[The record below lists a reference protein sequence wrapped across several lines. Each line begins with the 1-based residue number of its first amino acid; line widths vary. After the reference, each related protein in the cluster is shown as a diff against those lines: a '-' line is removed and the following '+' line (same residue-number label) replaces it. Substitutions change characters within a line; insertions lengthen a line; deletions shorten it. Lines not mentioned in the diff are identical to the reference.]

1 MGKKTKSKTKLKKE
15 KTNNSIIVVKSEEH
29 AQQLIDQADI
39 KMQLGDVESAI
50 SIYDAVANMYKSILD
65 DKGPLMR
72 KRRRIALAKVH
83 CSGGEACVTIGDI
96 ERGKTHFQEGIALLR
111 DDVFFS
117 SSLLPQEEEEEI
129 VLLQEERHDVLAG
142 LLFYLGQSTAD
153 GKEALQCYQD
163 GIQQLQYSLDIL
175 IKQEEVMC
183 SNPINGAIISSKEM
197 IRETKNRLCAAYC
210 SIAELYLTDLCF
222 EPDAEQNCE
231 AAVEL
236 ALQLDNS
243 SPEPLQIKANLCLR
257 QSNVEDATTFIL
269 KAYQELETGCTALA
283 SLVGYAVQNDD
294 DDDDVVIASELN
306 SSQQEAADR
315 LPGFDFRIQTAK
327 ILLECADSR
336 NEEIAMEEEERH
348 KGNQCAEAAIQVL
361 GSLMAENDEVI
372 EIWYLLGCAAMAT
385 SPSPNPEMAMY
396 HWTKATDMLNKVKLE
411 LQEKLSEARNEDTED
426 IQQEMEMI
434 NSKLEEIKSKQ
445 DDIQGLLSFE
455 MI

>member
-15 KTNNSIIVVKSEEH
+15 KANNSIIVVKSEEH

-39 KMQLGDVESAI
+39 KMQLGDMESAI

-72 KRRRIALAKVH
+72 KRRKITLAKVH

-96 ERGKTHFQEGIALLR
+96 ERGKTHFQEGIALLH
-111 DDVFFS
+111 DDFFFS
-117 SSLLPQEEEEEI
+117 PSLLPEEEEEI
-129 VLLQEERHDVLAG
+129 ELLQEERHDVLAG

-163 GIQQLQYSLDIL
+163 GIEQLKYSFDIL

-183 SNPINGAIISSKEM
+183 SNPNNSIIFSPKEM

-243 SPEPLQIKANLCLR
+243 SPEPLQIKANLRLR

-283 SLVGYAVQNDD
+283 SLVGYAVQNND
-294 DDDDVVIASELN
+294 DDDDVIIASELN
-306 SSQQEAADR
+306 SSQQDAADR

-327 ILLECADSR
+327 ILLECADSL
-336 NEEIAMEEEERH
+336 NEKITMEEEERH
-348 KGNQCAEAAIQVL
+348 NGNQCAEAAIQVL
-361 GSLMAENDEVI
+361 GSLMAVDDEVI

-396 HWTKATDMLNKVKLE
+396 HWTKATEMLNKVKLDLE
-411 LQEKLSEARNEDTED
+411 EKLSEGRNEDTEE
-426 IQQEMEMI
+426 IQQEMEMVK
-434 NSKLEEIKSKQ
+434 SKLEEIKSKQ
-445 DDIQGLLSFE
+445 DDTQGLMSLE
-455 MI
+455 MT